1 LDRWGKSYGDHPSPS
16 PPLDQHQKVMQEVEK
31 EVRLVG
37 KEALTVSMATA
48 ILVSTMTLWWI
59 LSLCFSITMIFVIG
73 AVGILSLGE
82 LARFLRRRAAR
93 RGETLRLEFDG
104 YLPSALMAVLL
115 GVIACISLLIANL
128 GMALISLN

>member
-1 LDRWGKSYGDHPSPS
+1 
-16 PPLDQHQKVMQEVEK
+16 
-31 EVRLVG
+31 
-37 KEALTVSMATA
+37 
-48 ILVSTMTLWWI
+48 
-59 LSLCFSITMIFVIG
+59 MIFVIG
-73 AVGILSLGE
+73 AVGVLSLGE

-93 RGETLRLEFDG
+93 RGGTLRLEFDG